1 MPESIL
7 DKIVKTKTEELAVFS
22 MPEKNTNSA
31 IHYSLKTALT
41 HPNHKL
47 GLIAEVKQASPSKG
61 VFARRIVAEDVAE
74 VYAHAGADA
83 ISVLTDHTY
92 FHGSIEDLKAVKAK
106 VQLPVLRKD
115 FIIDERQIEEAARCG
130 ADAILLIAA
139 ALDPVKLHE
148 FYLAAEERGME
159 SLVEVHSMSELDPI
173 LKIFTPEIIGIN
185 NRNLRTFETRL
196 SVTKEVAAAVPKG
209 AVMISE
215 SGVRKAQDICYLLRQ
230 GAHAALVGEALI
242 CSDSPEEKIRELFGE
257 GVSHDA
263 SLT

>member
-1 MPESIL
+1 MLS
-7 DKIVKTKTEELAVFS
+7 KIVKTKADELAVFS
-22 MPEKNTNSA
+22 MPKKGEES
-31 IHYSLKTALT
+31 IVHYSLKTALT
-41 HPNHKL
+41 NPNHKL

-61 VFARRIVAEDVAE
+61 VFARRIVAGDVAE
-74 VYAHAGADA
+74 AYACAGADA
-83 ISVLTDHTY
+83 ISVLTDRTY
-92 FHGSIEDLKAVKAK
+92 FHGSIENLKAVKAK

-115 FIIDERQIEEAARCG
+115 FIIDKRQIEEAARCG

-139 ALDPVKLHE
+139 ALDPMELHE

-159 SLVEVHSMSELDPI
+159 SLVEVHSVSELESV
-173 LKIFTPEIIGIN
+173 LQEFTPEIIGIN

-196 SVTKEVAAAVPKG
+196 SVTKEVAVAVPKG

-215 SGVRKAQDICYLLRQ
+215 SGIRNAQDICYLLKQ

-242 CSDSPEEKIRELFGE
+242 CSDSPEEKIRELFSG
-257 GVSHDA
+257 SAFHDT